1 MKRLIVCCDGTWQ
14 KLDSQYPTNVVKIV
28 QAIKPLCDDNTQQ
41 IIFYDEG
48 IGTGD
53 RLDRIFGGAFGWG
66 IDQNIQDA
74 YRFLSINYQPGD
86 EIYLYGFSRG
96 AYTVRSLAG
105 LIRCSGLLERN
116 KIRQAGKAYKIYRN
130 DDIEPDDK
138 AAIEF
143 RQKNSNDVRITLLG
157 CWDTVG
163 ALGIPNQIPILPVD
177 EWINK
182 KYKFHDTVLSSII
195 DNALH
200 AVAIDEIKK
209 VFDVTVM
216 QQNTE
221 HQNQNLKQVW
231 FPGTHGCVGGG
242 TEKNSG
248 LSDGALLWMIEESQ
262 KLGIEFDTT
271 KVITGINPNPKI
283 PFDNEL
289 NGIFKAARTH
299 LRRVDENEANLH
311 QSVIDRWFALGKD
324 YQPKNLAIHQ
334 VYLNNQSNSTDIAH
348 SIPISLSS

>member
-14 KLDSQYPTNVVKIV
+14 KLDSQYPTNVVKIA

-116 KIRQAGKAYKIYRN
+116 KIRQAGKAYEIYRN
-130 DDIEPDDK
+130 NNIEPDDK

-163 ALGIPNQIPILPVD
+163 ALGIPDRIPILPVD
-177 EWINK
+177 DWINE
-182 KYKFHDTVLSSII
+182 KYKFHDTYLSSII

-200 AVAIDEIKK
+200 AVAIDEIRE
-209 VFDVTVM
+209 VFDVTRM
-216 QQNTE
+216 QKSTNNSSQS
-221 HQNQNLKQVW
+221 LKQIW

-242 TEKNSG
+242 SQENSG

-262 KLGIEFDTT
+262 RLGIEFDTT
-271 KVITGINPNPKI
+271 KIIKGINPNPRI
-283 PFDNEL
+283 SFDNEL
-289 NGIFKAARTH
+289 KGIFKAARTH

-311 QSVIDRWFALGKD
+311 QSVIDRWSALKEH
-324 YQPKNLAIHQ
+324 YRPKNLAIHLA
-334 VYLNNQSNSTDIAH
+334 YLDDMSNNLLNIA
-348 SIPISLSS
+348 